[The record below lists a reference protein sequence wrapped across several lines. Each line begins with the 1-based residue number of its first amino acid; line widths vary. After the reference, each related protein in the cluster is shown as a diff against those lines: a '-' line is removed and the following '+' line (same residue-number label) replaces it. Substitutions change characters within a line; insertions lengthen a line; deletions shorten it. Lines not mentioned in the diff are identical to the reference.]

1 MGFFTHEAARII
13 GGRTQYINDTI
24 ESVCEDGSI
33 EPCSEDLIEAGF
45 DGIITMNENYNS
57 IMRRMAYAEASA
69 LEETGKE
76 FVYTEGVL
84 GDLYNT
90 IKSFLMKIWERIKS
104 LFKRFIMILDSYA
117 KNDKDFAKKYQ
128 KEIFSK
134 SGDTSDFTFK
144 GYKWNIDETRISRA
158 ILGCVVESAWKFKDE
173 NRSDVDTNT
182 IKQYDSKDDYTK
194 NVDKESDNMEIVR
207 AGIYNLLGS
216 GVGYSQQSTLT
227 SEEFRKEFHEFLR
240 SGETEK
246 EELDSKDLDIQAMY
260 NHLITSNKDRKD
272 ATKAFN
278 DSKKSIDQDIKAL
291 ERLHNS
297 NINDSPGK
305 VLNPDGSEK
314 ENASEDEKKAAYE
327 KNDLRSKN
335 LAYFAKESRVCKECL
350 MTLNSE
356 TLNAMKERSRQYKAC
371 LIAYVHYRPSSES
384 AMQESYLIGKEK
396 NVGGNIFGGISFV

>member
-1 MGFFTHEAARII
+1 MGFFTHEATRII
-13 GGRTQYINDTI
+13 GGRTQYINDTF
-24 ESVCEDGSI
+24 ESVCEDVSI

-76 FVYTEGVL
+76 FIYTEGVL

-158 ILGCVVESAWKFKDE
+158 ILGCVVESARKFKDE
-173 NRSDVDTNT
+173 NRSDVDTDT

-194 NVDKESDNMEIVR
+194 NVDKESDNMEKIR

-246 EELDSKDLDIQAMY
+246 EELDSKDIDIQAMY

-272 ATKAFN
+272 AKWIKPK
-278 DSKKSIDQDIKAL
+278 DSVSAIMPYIMDKRTEAEVSSQVTLDITELCKFIDEQNKSIKEYKMTYFHGLLGCFAMTTFNREHLNRFIKNKL
-291 ERLHNS
+291 LF
-297 NINDSPGK
+297 I
-305 VLNPDGSEK
+305 
-314 ENASEDEKKAAYE
+314 
-327 KNDLRSKN
+327 
-335 LAYFAKESRVCKECL
+335 
-350 MTLNSE
+350 
-356 TLNAMKERSRQYKAC
+356 
-371 LIAYVHYRPSSES
+371 I
-384 AMQESYLIGKEK
+384 I
-396 NVGGNIFGGISFV
+396 